1 MNADRSRTL
10 KCRASHQES
19 LRSVRHGFTLMELL
33 LALMLCGMVLSAAF
47 GAVHLSWKYRSAGE
61 VQVEQS
67 QVVRGVLQDITLDLR
82 SGVVPS
88 EPGNPEEELSEVSGL
103 PDHIASAFKTLVR
116 KESPQFSGLTTIEE
130 RVLEFDS
137 VDQIDPIHFYGERDF
152 FVVFTAS
159 PNYRFSALNQQRNG
173 SSPLSHTV
181 WWWNSGRAIRVTFS
195 IRIDRIKR
203 RTLSGDLAYH
213 GLVRVRQDF
222 DVRASKSG
230 VGSRAETISPGD
242 GQWTSIVSDVS
253 EVSFRYSDGADWL
266 ASWNSHATKA
276 LPTAVEFVLVR
287 NQDPMEHRF
296 VIRLPQVATPLS
308 VHAERKAGAV
318 TP

>member
-1 MNADRSRTL
+1 MNADLSRNP
-10 KCRASHQES
+10 KWRASHGNS
-19 LRSVRHGFTLMELL
+19 LLSVRRGFTLMELL

-61 VQVEQS
+61 TQVEQS

-82 SGVVPS
+82 SGFVPP
-88 EPGNPEEELSEVSGL
+88 EPGNTEEELSEVSEL

-137 VDQIDPIHFYGERDF
+137 IDRVDPVHFYGEREF

-159 PNYRFSALNQQRNG
+159 PNYRFPALNHQQNA

-181 WWWNSGRAIRVTFS
+181 WWWNSGRAIRVPFS
-195 IRIDRIKR
+195 IHNDRIKR
-203 RTLSGDLAYH
+203 RTLSGDLAH
-213 GLVRVRQDF
+213 DGLVRVQQNF
-222 DVRASKSG
+222 DVRSSKSG
-230 VGSRAETISPGD
+230 VGSRAETISPSD
-242 GQWTSIVSDVS
+242 GEWTSIVSDVS
-253 EVSFRYSDGADWL
+253 EVSFRYSDGANWL

-287 NQDPMEHRF
+287 NQDPEEHRF
-296 VIRLPQVATPLS
+296 VIRLPQVATPL
-308 VHAERKAGAV
+308 
-318 TP
+318 